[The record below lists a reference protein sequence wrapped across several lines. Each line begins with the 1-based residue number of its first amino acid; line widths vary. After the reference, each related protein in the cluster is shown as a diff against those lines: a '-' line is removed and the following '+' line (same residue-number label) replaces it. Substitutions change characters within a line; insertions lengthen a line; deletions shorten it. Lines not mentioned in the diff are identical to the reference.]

1 MTVFVSSDFCPA
13 CEALWT
19 KIEIL
24 TDGARD
30 PEAIEL
36 LGAGVALIPAVT
48 KHVKKSLCFLRKS
61 YLVKISVIP
70 GFSSFFG
77 GIFIGLFFHLKLKT
91 SS

>member
-48 KHVKKSLCFLRKS
+48 KHVKKKS
-61 YLVKISVIP
+61 
-70 GFSSFFG
+70 
-77 GIFIGLFFHLKLKT
+77 LFFKKILLGENFCY
-91 SS
+91 SRLL

>member
-1 MTVFVSSDFCPA
+1 MTVFVSSNFCPA

-36 LGAGVALIPAVT
+36 LSAGVALIPAVT
-48 KHVKKSLCFLRKS
+48 KHVKKA
-61 YLVKISVIP
+61 
-70 GFSSFFG
+70 
-77 GIFIGLFFHLKLKT
+77 
-91 SS
+91 